1 MDNNTLIIG
10 LFLAFIVY
18 YFFIRDQESFENED
32 NDMTKN
38 KECSRLS
45 LNKGIYGYRVNM
57 INRGAR

>member
-1 MDNNTLIIG
+1 MDNTLIIG

-18 YFFIRDQESFENED
+18 YFFIREQESFENE
-32 NDMTKN
+32 NKGMTKN

-45 LNKGIYGYRVNM
+45 LNQGIYGYRVNM